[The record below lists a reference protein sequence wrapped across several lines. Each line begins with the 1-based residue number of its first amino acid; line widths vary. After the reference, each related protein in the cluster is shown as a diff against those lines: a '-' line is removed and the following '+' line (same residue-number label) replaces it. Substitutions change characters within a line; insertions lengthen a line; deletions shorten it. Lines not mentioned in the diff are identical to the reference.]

1 MKELKKEYI
10 RLESKGRLHQCP
22 NPLIGLTG
30 GIATGKSTV
39 SQILRDQGVHLICA
53 DELIHQIYNEEETI
67 EKVSTL
73 CPDALSNGHIN
84 FQILRKFFFSN
95 PSIRKEL
102 ELFLYARLPR
112 VFNQSLPEDHEQ
124 VVIYDVPLL
133 FEKNMQESF
142 DQIICVFTSP
152 ENQLKRL
159 QLRDGT
165 DLETHQKVIEAQ
177 WPLEKKKSQSS
188 FVIENNSDLDN
199 LQRETLQLTKKIFN

>member
-1 MKELKKEYI
+1 MKQLKKEYI
-10 RLESKGRLHQCP
+10 RLEAKGRLHQCP

-39 SQILRDQGVHLICA
+39 SQILRNQGLHIICA

-67 EKVSTL
+67 KKVSTI
-73 CPDALSNGHIN
+73 CPDALTNEHIN
-84 FQILRKFFFSN
+84 FQILRKYFFSN

-102 ELFLYARLPR
+102 ELFLYARLPSA
-112 VFNQSLPEDHEQ
+112 FNQSLPQDDKQ

-142 DQIICVFTSP
+142 DQIICVFTSS

-159 QLRDGT
+159 QLRDGA

-177 WPLEKKKSQSS
+177 WPLEKKKLQSS
-188 FVIENNSDLDN
+188 FVIENNRDLDS
-199 LQRETLQLTKKIFN
+199 LRLATLQLTDKIFY